1 MINAEYNGKNGHKL
15 TVTGHA
21 GAAPKGEDL
30 VCAAVTILVRSLAE
44 YMKLTGDAETTLS
57 DGKFKLKSGNS
68 MSMDSIG
75 ALHMVLIGL
84 DMLAQQYP
92 EYINFS
98 IKD

>member
-1 MINAEYNGKNGHKL
+1 MISAEYNGKNGHKL

-57 DGKFKLKSGNS
+57 DGKFELHGGNS

-75 ALHMVLIGL
+75 ALHMALIGL